1 MIELLHTQAKE
12 VIKYLADKGMNV
24 IVWGYGFGALAAI
37 RCQSAHAIVVDQPYE
52 FKKYSYYCDIRYRI
66 NYTNHYKNWYYTNK
80 IKI

>member
-37 RCQSAHAIVVDQPYE
+37 RC
-52 FKKYSYYCDIRYRI
+52 
-66 NYTNHYKNWYYTNK
+66 
-80 IKI
+80 